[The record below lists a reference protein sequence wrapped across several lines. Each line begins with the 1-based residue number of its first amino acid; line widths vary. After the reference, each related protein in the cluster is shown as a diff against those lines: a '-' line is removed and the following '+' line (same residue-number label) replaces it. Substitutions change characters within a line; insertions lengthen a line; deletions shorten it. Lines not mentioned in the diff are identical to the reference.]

1 MIETGFFVDGLVL
14 LGSGIPPTTVIVV
27 ELGFLVGCLDGGL
40 IGVVGSSAADDD
52 PPGLL
57 VGCLVGSLVGFVGSC
72 TLDKPPGLLVG
83 CLVGLVGLVG
93 CFGFG
98 VGVGIEVGG
107 TVVGLAVG

>member
-83 CLVGLVGLVG
+83 CLVGLVG

>member
-1 MIETGFFVDGLVL
+1 
-14 LGSGIPPTTVIVV
+14 
-27 ELGFLVGCLDGGL
+27 
-40 IGVVGSSAADDD
+40 
-52 PPGLL
+52 L